1 MAFTEAELMCW
12 DRFVDINIHL
22 NSFEEKSFENFG
34 HNRLVGLYDVTLF
47 EGLPGL

>member
-1 MAFTEAELMCW
+1 MEAELMCW

-22 NSFEEKSFENFG
+22 NSFEEKSFEILDVIG
-34 HNRLVGLYDVTLF
+34 RRLMGLYNVTLF